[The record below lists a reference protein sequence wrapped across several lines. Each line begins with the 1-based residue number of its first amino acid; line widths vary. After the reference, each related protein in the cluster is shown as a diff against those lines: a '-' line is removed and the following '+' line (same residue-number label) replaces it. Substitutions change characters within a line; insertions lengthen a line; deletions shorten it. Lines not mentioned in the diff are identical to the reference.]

1 MKSKIYQFD
10 PVIYPFKLLVTKD
23 FDSQE
28 LQDMFYC
35 IDDETEE
42 LIEDSKVFWPEARTV
57 ARTIQVT
64 DKKHQAN
71 TCFLILLCHP
81 KLIGTGTIAH
91 EAYHVVNFVAEW
103 LGFLPKKSNEDEP
116 QAYLIQWVSNC
127 IERTLKGH
135 PEDMGGTEFC
145 CKE

>member
-42 LIEDSKVFWPEARTV
+42 LIEGSKVFWPETRTV

-91 EAYHVVNFVAEW
+91 EAYHVVSLVSEW
-103 LGFLPKKSNEDEP
+103 LGFLPKKAGEDEP
-116 QAYLIQWVSNC
+116 CAYLEQWLANC